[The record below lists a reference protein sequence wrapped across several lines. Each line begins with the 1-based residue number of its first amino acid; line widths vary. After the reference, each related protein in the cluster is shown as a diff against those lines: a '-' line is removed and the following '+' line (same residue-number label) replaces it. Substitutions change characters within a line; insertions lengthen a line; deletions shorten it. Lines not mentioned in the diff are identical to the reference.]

1 MKNSCRSSVLKT
13 IIVIGTIKINSV
25 EVHDFF
31 QIVYQFFHFG
41 MPPFLICE
49 FIITD
54 GRKIYVPNQKEM

>member
-1 MKNSCRSSVLKT
+1 MLKT